1 MQSDTELKT
10 GQMEENN
17 PSIEYK
23 NLLNSTLNRLTNQY
37 LCLLR
42 AASSEMALSDLQVDP
57 RAGGEMTTANEPPA
71 PLASSTSLST
81 LSTAVATQN
90 ICASVNQLLDLI
102 RTLRLSIIIMG
113 EDRFEE
119 EELEC
124 LENRVAMEDIMKAS
138 SRIENELLES
148 FNRV

>member
-57 RAGGEMTTANEPPA
+57 RG
-71 PLASSTSLST
+71 
-81 LSTAVATQN
+81 
-90 ICASVNQLLDLI
+90 
-102 RTLRLSIIIMG
+102 
-113 EDRFEE
+113 
-119 EELEC
+119 
-124 LENRVAMEDIMKAS
+124 
-138 SRIENELLES
+138 ELLKIT
-148 FNRV
+148 